1 MTAASAAAPAVN
13 HFEVE
18 TGEMVSLEEMDV
30 MDCLVLKDHKDSLEL
45 GGHLDHR
52 GPWDQ
57 LDQGVEGSS
66 TPGGERAPAG
76 ALMSLDRAGI
86 YIQEELEE
94 VTTPTVEVE
103 LTTSVCL

>member
-1 MTAASAAAPAVN
+1 MG
-13 HFEVE
+13 E
-18 TGEMVSLEEMDV
+18 TVSLEETDA

-66 TPGGERAPAG
+66 TPGGERDPV
-76 ALMSLDRAGI
+76 LISLEQSWCM
-86 YIQEELEE
+86 QEELEE
-94 VTTPTVEVE
+94 VTTPTAVVE